1 MEQVPAVAEDAV
13 VGPVCS
19 PGTDGGDGDV
29 VNEEHDRDEDGK
41 AEPAVG
47 DDLVDLVGGGEFPS
61 VLFDIAVGDD
71 FSDLHVTFVG
81 DDGFG
86 IVVFGRFHTC
96 NDVFDRL
103 LDVIGEA
110 HRCKDF
116 VISLKQFDGIP
127 AALRLGDVREG
138 EGFDLCESRFDVRRE
153 GLRLRDHVRLCHFD
167 GRFRGIHD
175 RSALQCGDL
184 HDRDTQVFGE
194 FPDADLVAVLFDDVH
209 HVDGDDGRD
218 PEFEDLG
225 REVEVS
231 LEVRT
236 VDDVED
242 GIGVLT
248 QQVVSGNDLFQ
259 CVRREGVNAGKVGD
273 GDIIVVFQLT
283 FFFLDRDS
291 GPVTNVLVGAGERV
305 EQCGLTTVRVARKGN
320 AHVHRIG
327 SFLFLFLLLYRNYST
342 SIFSASSLR
351 RDSS

>member
-47 DDLVDLVGGGEFPS
+47 DDLVDLIGGGEFPS

-127 AALRLGDVREG
+127 AALRLGDVRES
-138 EGFDLCESRFDVRRE
+138 EGFDLAECGLDIGGE
-153 GLRLRDHVRLCHFD
+153 GLDFRGHALFGHFHGSF
-167 GRFRGIHD
+167 GRFHD
-175 RSALQCGDL
+175 AGAFQCGDL
-184 HDRDTQVFGE
+184 HNGGAQLFGQ
-194 FPDADLVAVLFDDVH
+194 FLDIDLVAVLFDDVH
-209 HVDGDDGRD
+209 HVDGDDRRD
-218 PEFEDLG
+218 AQLDDLC
-225 REVEVS
+225 REVKVS
-231 LEVRT
+231 FQVRT
-236 VDDVED
+236 VDEVQD
-242 GIGVLT
+242 GIGM
-248 QQVVSGNDLFQ
+248 F
-259 CVRREGVNAGKVGD
+259 
-273 GDIIVVFQLT
+273 
-283 FFFLDRDS
+283 
-291 GPVTNVLVGAGERV
+291 P
-305 EQCGLTTVRVARKGN
+305 
-320 AHVHRIG
+320 
-327 SFLFLFLLLYRNYST
+327 
-342 SIFSASSLR
+342 
-351 RDSS
+351 